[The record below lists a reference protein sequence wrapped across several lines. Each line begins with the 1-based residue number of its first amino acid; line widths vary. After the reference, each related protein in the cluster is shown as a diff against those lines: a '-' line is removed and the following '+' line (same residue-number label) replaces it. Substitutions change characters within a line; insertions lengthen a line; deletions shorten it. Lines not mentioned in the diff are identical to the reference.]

1 MRKFFST
8 AGKVTVQLLILL
20 IAGVVLCAF
29 WPLRLRLDVKSH
41 PITDYETA
49 RGEMEKIIAS
59 EPGNVPQQNRA
70 IVMDHGHRTKDVYVL
85 LHGLTNN
92 PNQFRKF
99 GQMLFDRGANVLIP
113 RMPHHG
119 LADKMNNDQGAFTA
133 QMMLAEASRAVDI
146 AQGYGERVIVAG
158 LSVNGITAA
167 WLGQNRSDIAL
178 AVPMAPFFV
187 PKGIPAGLTSPIANI
202 LQRAPNQ
209 FLWWDPRVKEHIGGG
224 AYPRFAT
231 HSISQTMLLG
241 LEVAREAAHEK
252 PKCGKILVITT
263 ASDMAVSNARTAEV
277 VMLWKET
284 APDRISTFEFPEKLH
299 VQHDFIDVSQ
309 PFQQVDRV
317 YPLLLETISSHL

>member
-8 AGKVTVQLLILL
+8 AGKITIRLLILL

-29 WPLRLRLDVKSH
+29 WPLRLRLDVQSH

-59 EPGNVPQQNRA
+59 EPENVPPQNRA

-119 LADKMNNDQGAFTA
+119 LADKMNNDQGVFTA
-133 QMMLAEASRAVDI
+133 QMMVAEASRAVDI
-146 AQGYGERVIVAG
+146 AQGYGGRVIVAG

-187 PKGIPAGLTSPIANI
+187 PKGIPAGLTSPLANI

-263 ASDMAVSNARTAEV
+263 ASDMAVSNARTAKV
-277 VMLWKET
+277 VSLWKESS
-284 APDRISTFEFPEKLH
+284 PERISTFEFPEKLH

>member
-1 MRKFFST
+1 MRKLIVT
-8 AGKVTVQLLILL
+8 TGRIAGWLLILL
-20 IAGVVLCAF
+20 IAGLVLCAF
-29 WPLRLRLDVKSH
+29 WPLRLRLDVKAS
-41 PITDYETA
+41 PISDYESA
-49 RGEMEKIIAS
+49 RNEMARIIAA
-59 EPGNVPQQNRA
+59 EPANVPPQNRA
-70 IVMDHGHRTKDVYVL
+70 IAMDHGHRTKEVYVL

-119 LADKMNNDQGAFTA
+119 LADKMNNDHGAFTA
-133 QMMLAEASRAVDI
+133 QMMVAEASRAVDI

-167 WLGQNRSDIAL
+167 WLGQNRADIAL

-187 PKGIPAGLTSPIANI
+187 PKGIPVVLTSPLANI
-202 LQRAPNQ
+202 LQRVPNQ

-241 LEVAREAAHEK
+241 LEVAREAAHAT

-263 ASDMAVSNARTAEV
+263 AADMAVSNARTAEV
-277 VMLWKET
+277 VSLWKQSSPE
-284 APDRISTFEFPEKLH
+284 RVSTFEFPAKLH